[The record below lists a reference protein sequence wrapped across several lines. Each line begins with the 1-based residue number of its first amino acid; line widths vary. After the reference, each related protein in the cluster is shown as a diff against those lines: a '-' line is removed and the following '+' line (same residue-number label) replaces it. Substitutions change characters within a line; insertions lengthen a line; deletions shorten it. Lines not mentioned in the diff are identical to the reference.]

1 MIQNHEIDYKI
12 YGEEMQYVEVELD
25 PNESAIAEPGAFMM
39 MEDGVQMETLFG
51 DGSNQQSGFLG
62 KLMNAGKRLLVGE
75 NLFMTAFTN
84 TSGGIKTVSFAS
96 PYPGKIIPLD
106 LSRYQNKII
115 CQKDAFLCAAKG
127 KAWVS

>member
-62 KLMNAGKRLLVGE
+62 KLMNAG
-75 NLFMTAFTN
+75 
-84 TSGGIKTVSFAS
+84 
-96 PYPGKIIPLD
+96 
-106 LSRYQNKII
+106 
-115 CQKDAFLCAAKG
+115 
-127 KAWVS
+127 

>member
-39 MEDGVQMETLFG
+39 MDDGIQMETLFG
-51 DGSNQQSGFLG
+51 DGSNQQSSFLG

-75 NLFMTAFTN
+75 NLF
-84 TSGGIKTVSFAS
+84 
-96 PYPGKIIPLD
+96 
-106 LSRYQNKII
+106 
-115 CQKDAFLCAAKG
+115 
-127 KAWVS
+127 